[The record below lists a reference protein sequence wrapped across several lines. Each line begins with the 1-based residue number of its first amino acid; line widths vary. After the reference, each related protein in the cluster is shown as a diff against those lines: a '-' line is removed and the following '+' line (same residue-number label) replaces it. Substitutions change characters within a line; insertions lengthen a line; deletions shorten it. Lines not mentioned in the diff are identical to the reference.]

1 MAQTTLDNPDG
12 ADKKSGSYL
21 ALQSDATDYLQTIK
35 ENMGN
40 DKITERDLDRITV
53 PLGGGL
59 NWTVPTL
66 EGEDSTKEIEGII
79 VYQTSPKAYW
89 TTGMEA
95 GGNAPP
101 DCSSL
106 DGDIGY
112 GEPGGVCGICPLNQW
127 GSAEGGVGKACKE
140 KRMLFILRPNAL
152 LPIVVQAPTTSLET
166 VRKYLWRLTSESLPY
181 WTVIT
186 KLSLEKAQ
194 SSTGITFSRI
204 IAKSA
209 GPVPKKQMQK
219 LTEYRDAITP
229 LIGAMDINRDEA

>member
-1 MAQTTLDNPDG
+1 MATI
-12 ADKKSGSYL
+12 KKMETFL
-21 ALQSDATDYLQTIK
+21 ALQSNATDYLQTIK

-53 PLGGGL
+53 PLGGVL

-79 VYQTSPKAYW
+79 VYQTPPRAYW
-89 TTGMEA
+89 KTGMEV
-95 GGNAPP
+95 GGNTPP
-101 DCSSL
+101 DCSSR

-112 GEPGGVCGICPLNQW
+112 GDPGGVCDICPLNQW
-127 GSAEGGVGKACKE
+127 GSADGGTGKACKE
-140 KRMLFILRPNAL
+140 KRMLFMLRANSL
-152 LPIVVQAPTTSLET
+152 LPVVIQAPSTSLQA

-181 WTVIT
+181 WSVIT

-204 IAKSA
+204 VPKSA
-209 GPVPKKQMQK
+209 GPVPADQMEK
-219 LTEYRDAITP
+219 LAEYRDAITP